1 MPPVCPAQSSYLL
14 DPRPQVWG
22 ALIEADGLDEVLL
35 TVRHHQST
43 VNEAEVV
50 EQGHI
55 QVGFPACFSCAAGIV
70 LPGDALKVEEETKG
84 IGGGGGGKRKGL
96 VSI

>member
-1 MPPVCPAQSSYLL
+1 MPPLCPAQSSYLL
-14 DPRPQVWG
+14 DPRSQVWG
-22 ALIEADGLDEVLL
+22 ALIEAEGLDEVLL

-43 VNEAEVV
+43 VNKAEVV

-55 QVGFPACFSCAAGIV
+55 QVGFPACVGCAAGIV
-70 LPGDALKVEEETKG
+70 LPGDALKVKEEAKG
-84 IGGGGGGKRKGL
+84 IGGGGGGKKKGL